1 MSVNSQELVLPL
13 RSDIDLVRLRQSVRE
28 VLVAIGFR
36 LRDQTKLIT
45 AASELDRNTL
55 KYGSGGEASI
65 QRVMNGVRLGVR
77 MAFVDNG
84 PGIADIS
91 LALNDGYTTR
101 GGLGL
106 GLSGSKCL
114 CDEFDIQSSIV
125 QGTTVR
131 ITKWKP
137 F

>member
-55 KYGSGGEASI
+55 KYGGGGEASI